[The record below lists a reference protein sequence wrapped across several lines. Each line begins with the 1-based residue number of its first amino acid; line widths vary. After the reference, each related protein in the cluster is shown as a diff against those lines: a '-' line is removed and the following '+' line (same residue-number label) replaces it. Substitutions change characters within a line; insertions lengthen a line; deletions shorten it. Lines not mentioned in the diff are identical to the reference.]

1 MKCYPNKLIYEGG
14 KTKKTALIGIM
25 VLIFAVSGL
34 SAEKTVILKVKVQ
47 SANVRSEPDPTSP
60 VVAQVKAGDL
70 LESTQKVGSWY
81 EVAVTDQNDRT
92 ISGYINSL
100 VVDVVS
106 AKEVTKPKVAEPEIG
121 EQPTRPK
128 KPLAREPVRPARASS
143 RSTSGF
149 KIMGGLALT
158 NMSLNNYFLED
169 YSYTK
174 KSRTSFTG
182 GIGYELGF
190 SNFGLEL
197 DLMYFPNGCITEGEY
212 LGYDVKATLWGSGFG
227 AVLLAKLRFVPGS
240 TPYFLAGADLGYIQS
255 QKLKTEEEGYS
266 AEMDELK
273 NTNRTIYGLDFGA
286 GYELAVGSFSLF
298 LEGRYNLGLSNLI
311 KKPQGDKSV
320 KSNALNIIAGLK
332 F

>member
-1 MKCYPNKLIYEGG
+1 
-14 KTKKTALIGIM
+14 M

-34 SAEKTVILKVKVQ
+34 SAEKAVILKVKVQ

-81 EVAVTDQNDRT
+81 EVAVTDQKDQT

-106 AKEVTKPKVAEPEIG
+106 EKGVTKPKVAEPEIR

-128 KPLAREPVRPARASS
+128 GPLAREPVRPARASS

-158 NMSLNNYFLED
+158 NMSLTAYPLED
-169 YSYTK
+169 YNYTK
-174 KSRTSFTG
+174 KSRTNFTG

-197 DLMYFPNGCITEGEY
+197 DLMYFPDGCITEGEY
-212 LGYDVKATLWGSGFG
+212 LGYKVKATLWGSGLG
-227 AVLLAKLRFVPGS
+227 AALLAKVRFRPGS
-240 TPYFLAGADLGYIQS
+240 TPYVFGGADVGYIQS
-255 QKLKTEEEGYS
+255 QRLKMEVFGYTEEW
-266 AEMDELK
+266 DEIK
-273 NTNRTIYGLDFGA
+273 DTHRTYYGLDLGA
-286 GYELAVGSFSLF
+286 GYELAMGSFSLF

-311 KKPQGDKSV
+311 KKPQGDESV
-320 KSNALNIIAGLK
+320 KSNAINIIAGLK